1 MAYLRC
7 IKNKEVLNSDERTE
21 YLKDKTIFLN
31 ATKSSSNNI
40 VFKNINGCL
49 KATNSYETKYN
60 IVKGH
65 NLVVTDCSFQ
75 TNSLTPTIL
84 GNMNEANFILAKM
97 PIGGVSGTGNSII
110 HSETNTPSLAAISGS
125 ITGPLYDSMDNRL
138 GEFDPLE
145 PNDDDGGFGVDGFA
159 KWDGSGVLIDGNRIF
174 VNKERCGPLVYLKDP
189 SNNSYYDLS
198 LNDGS
203 ATDYINMVRNNTR
216 LTNFRL
222 NQSINL
228 KPYNFK

>member
-31 ATKSSSNNI
+31 ARNSSSNNI
-40 VFKNINGCL
+40 VFKNNNGCL
-49 KATNSYETKYN
+49 KSTNSYEIKYN
-60 IVKGH
+60 IAKGH

-97 PIGGVSGTGNSII
+97 PIGNSII
-110 HSETNTPSLAAISGS
+110 HSETNSIGLAATSGS
-125 ITGPLYDSMDNRL
+125 ITGPLYDNMNNRL

-145 PNDDDGGFGVDGFA
+145 PNDNDGVFGVDGFA

-174 VNKERCGPLVYLKDP
+174 VNKKICGPLVYLKDP
-189 SNNSYYDLS
+189 SNNPYYDLS